1 VSTRA
6 KVPLPARSGL
16 GPIEVVAVDATNVSM
31 VIPLTGTKFDSDGGC
46 SPFITG
52 PGAGSSGYVTLSC
65 AEGARAVVNKVS
77 VEVLDIAGGA
87 AVLRVRPASS
97 GT

>member
-1 VSTRA
+1 
-6 KVPLPARSGL
+6 VPLPARSGL
-16 GPIEVVAVDATNVSM
+16 GPVEVIAIDATTVNL

-65 AEGARAVVNKVS
+65 AEGDRSVVNKVAF
-77 VEVLDIAGGA
+77 EVLGIDDGA